1 MVPYVLEGFKI
12 GDLKSLCSK
21 PAVLAYGM
29 QDKAIEPDYAI
40 RDFKALFPSSKV
52 VKLLKA
58 GHYSQED
65 EPEVL
70 INLIKDFVIE
80 NNKHK

>member
-1 MVPYVLEGFKI
+1 
-12 GDLKSLCSK
+12 
-21 PAVLAYGM
+21 M

-52 VKLLKA
+52 VKLPNA

-65 EPEVL
+65 EPEIL
-70 INLIKDFVIE
+70 INLIIYFILKI
-80 NNKHK
+80 K